1 MRNLTFIFLLIS
13 SFSYSQTAEKNGLVA
28 SYTKQAI
35 IIDPK
40 GNNPH
45 FAIDGKLHTYWES
58 ENPLPDKYISD
69 QTMNIFINTAPNR
82 PVSDMNKAFDGDL
95 NTAMLVK
102 KEDGRTK
109 ASFTI
114 QLKKSLFLPYIS
126 IKAAIENSLQILITY
141 ADKSTQSIDLTAE
154 NSFQLKAITPDKT
167 IALESI
173 SLSSASSFQL
183 FELAALSKPP
193 EVNFT
198 VDLGTQKRI
207 GQCYSRHFN
216 EGNILAINLQF
227 SNNGTEWTTI
237 NKLNA
242 DAIHLLP
249 TILEE
254 PINVRF
260 VRINYVL
267 GWQEYGKAALWE
279 LKLFDEFGPYG
290 PPADFTVLKQ
300 PLNQRLGLNMVW
312 GWGQHVYSDQIQNGK
327 GWQQY
332 QNAFKKLRIYHNLL
346 WDIKA
351 PGTSANYDQ
360 MLLGQG
366 TAANWWLNWEREYS
380 FLKQKGFDITTTLMF
395 KNETIPVH
403 LWTNPAEDAYNIGAE
418 LGQFLGQKNLAE
430 AIEVGNEPWDYPPEF
445 YRVLG
450 ENMASGLKA
459 NSSTS
464 KILPAAF
471 QNSFES
477 GTFNDQQNFLPDFVS
492 LEMLKKVD
500 KLNVHF
506 YSHTIDNKG
515 IRISVP
521 PEDPR
526 SEIHGIRNT
535 IRYKNK
541 NAKEKAVWVT
551 EFGYDGN
558 SPQEPCLHN
567 ECVSESQQ
575 AAWGLRATFYL
586 LRQGAERAYWYFY
599 ANEATE
605 SYLHSRAGL
614 TLSANHNFEPKAS
627 YFAFR
632 DALEIL
638 GECYFSAVLI
648 ESNELIA
655 YQFTQENSNKKY
667 IVAWIP
673 NSQDPKDGNW
683 FSNGFKGSIQR
694 YFILD
699 GKPNNSWSKPESQ
712 DKIFLSGFPRVFE
725 ISEY

>member
-1 MRNLTFIFLLIS
+1 MRKLTFIFLLIS
-13 SFSYSQTAEKNGLVA
+13 SFGHSQTAEKNGLVA
-28 SYTKQAI
+28 SYTEQATI
-35 IIDPK
+35 IEPK

-58 ENPLPDKYISD
+58 ENPLPDKYITD
-69 QTMNIFINTAPNR
+69 QTMNVFINTAPNR
-82 PVSDMNKAFDGDL
+82 PISEINKVFDGDL
-95 NTAMLVK
+95 NTAVLIK
-102 KEDGRTK
+102 TEANHTK

-114 QLKKSLFLPYIS
+114 QLQSPLLLHYIS
-126 IKAAIENSLQILITY
+126 IKAAIENNLNVLITY
-141 ADKSTQSIDLTAE
+141 SDKSIQSIDLKRDD
-154 NSFQLKAITPDKT
+154 SYQLKAITPVKT
-167 IALESI
+167 IDIESI
-173 SLSSASSFQL
+173 SVSAVSAFQL

-198 VDLGTQKRI
+198 LDLGTQKRI
-207 GQCYSRHFN
+207 SQCYSRHFN
-216 EGNILAINLQF
+216 EGNIQAINLQF
-227 SNNGTEWTTI
+227 SNNGTEWKTI
-237 NKLNA
+237 SKLNA
-242 DAIHLLP
+242 EAIQLLP
-249 TILEE
+249 TALEK
-254 PINVRF
+254 PINARF
-260 VRINYVL
+260 VRVNYIL

-290 PPADFTVLKQ
+290 PPADFTVIKQ

-312 GWGQHVYSDQIQNGK
+312 GWGQHVYSDQIHNEK

-332 QNAFKKLRIYHNLL
+332 QNTFKKLRIYHNLL
-346 WDIKA
+346 WDIKM

-366 TAANWWLNWEREYS
+366 TAANWWLNWEREYG
-380 FLKQKGFDITTTLMF
+380 FLKQKGFEVTTTLMF
-395 KNETIPVH
+395 KNENIPVSI
-403 LWTNPAEDAYNIGAE
+403 WTNPAENAYNIGAE
-418 LGQFLGQKNLAE
+418 LGRFLGQKKLAE

-445 YRVLG
+445 YRILG

-459 NSSTS
+459 NSSKTE
-464 KILPAAF
+464 ILPAAF

-477 GTFNDQQNFLPDFVS
+477 STFNDQQNFLPDFVS
-492 LEMLKKVD
+492 TEMLKKVD
-500 KLNVHF
+500 NLNVHF

-521 PEDPR
+521 PEDAR

-535 IRYKNK
+535 LRYKNE

-558 SPQEPCLHN
+558 STAEPCLHS

-575 AAWGLRATFYL
+575 AAWGLRAVFYL

-614 TLSANHNFEPKAS
+614 TLSDKHNFEPKAS
-627 YFAFR
+627 YYAFK
-632 DALEIL
+632 DALEIV

-648 ESNELIA
+648 ESDTLIA
-655 YQFTQENSNKKY
+655 YQFDHIKSHKKY
-667 IVAWIP
+667 IIAYIP
-673 NSQDPKDGNW
+673 NNQYPKEGRW
-683 FSNGFKGSIQR
+683 ISNNFEKNINQF
-694 YFILD
+694 FILD
-699 GKPNNSWSKPESQ
+699 GNPNNKWLKPESQ
-712 DKIFLSGFPRVFE
+712 TELFLSGFPQVFDV
-725 ISEY
+725 SE

>member
-1 MRNLTFIFLLIS
+1 MSKLTFIFLLIS
-13 SFSYSQTAEKNGLVA
+13 SFSHSQTVEKNGLID

-35 IIDPK
+35 ITEPK

-58 ENPLPDKYISD
+58 ENPLPDKYIAD
-69 QTMNIFINTAPNR
+69 QTMNVFINTAPNR
-82 PVSDMNKAFDGDL
+82 PISEINKIFDGDL
-95 NTAMLVK
+95 NTAVLIK
-102 KEDGRTK
+102 TAADRTK
-109 ASFTI
+109 ATFSI
-114 QLKKSLFLPYIS
+114 QLKRPLLLHYIS
-126 IKAAIENSLQILITY
+126 IKAAIENNLKLRITY
-141 ADKSTQSIDLTAE
+141 ADKSMQSIDLKRE
-154 NSFQLKAITPDKT
+154 DSYQLKAITPNKP
-167 IALESI
+167 IAIESI
-173 SLSSASSFQL
+173 SVSAASSFQL
-183 FELAALSKPP
+183 FELAALSTPP

-198 VDLGTQKRI
+198 IDLGTQKRI

-216 EGNILAINLQF
+216 EGNIQAINLQF
-227 SNNGTEWTTI
+227 SNNGNEWKTV
-237 NKLNA
+237 NELNA
-242 DAIHLLP
+242 EAIQLLP
-249 TILEE
+249 TVLEK
-254 PINVRF
+254 PINTRF
-260 VRINYVL
+260 VRVNYIL

-290 PPADFTVLKQ
+290 PPADFTVIKQ

-332 QNAFKKLRIYHNLL
+332 QNTFKKLRIYHNLL

-351 PGTSANYDQ
+351 PGISANYNQ

-366 TAANWWLNWEREYS
+366 TAANWWLNWEREYG

-395 KNETIPVH
+395 KNENIPVS
-403 LWTNPAEDAYNIGAE
+403 LWTNPAENAYNIGAE
-418 LGQFLGQKNLAE
+418 LGRFLGQKNLAE
-430 AIEVGNEPWDYPPEF
+430 AVEVGNEPWDYPPEF
-445 YRVLG
+445 YRILG

-459 NSSTS
+459 NSSKA

-471 QNSFES
+471 QNSYKS
-477 GTFNDQQNFLPDFVS
+477 SAFNDQQNFLPDFVS
-492 LEMLKKVD
+492 TEMLKKVD

-506 YSHTIDNKG
+506 YSHTIDSKG
-515 IRISVP
+515 YRISVP

-535 IRYKNK
+535 IRYRNE

-558 SPQEPCLHN
+558 NAQEPCLHS
-567 ECVSESQQ
+567 ECVSEAQQ

-599 ANEATE
+599 ANEATD
-605 SYLHSRAGL
+605 SHLHSRAGL
-614 TLSANHNFEPKAS
+614 TLSATHNFEPKAS
-627 YFAFR
+627 YFAFK

-638 GECYFSAVLI
+638 GDYYFSAVLI
-648 ESNELIA
+648 ESDELVA
-655 YQFTQENSNKKY
+655 YQFTHENSNKKY

-683 FSNGFKGSIQR
+683 FTNGFMGSIQG

-699 GKPNNSWSKPESQ
+699 GKPNNSWLQSENQNKF
-712 DKIFLSGFPRVFE
+712 FLSGFPRVFE
-725 ISEY
+725 VSE